1 LQKTFELVIQQMQAP
16 KCIMETTLGSQPL
29 MQESFGTLKIGTNFV
44 DNGTIIEKQDMFQ
57 EID

>member
-1 LQKTFELVIQQMQAP
+1 
-16 KCIMETTLGSQPL
+16 